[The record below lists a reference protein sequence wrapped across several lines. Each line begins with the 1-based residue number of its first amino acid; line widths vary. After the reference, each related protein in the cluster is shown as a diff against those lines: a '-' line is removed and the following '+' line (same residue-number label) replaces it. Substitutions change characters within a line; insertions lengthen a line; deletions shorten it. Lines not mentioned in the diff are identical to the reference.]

1 MDLHDLAPVSGRA
14 TSGRDG
20 RRLEWFAEMC
30 ENLTSRGR
38 SHPGLRPLANLRF
51 EVSRLLPAV
60 CSEPDVTTAVRA
72 LERKLLPHPGHEFRP
87 RNPRRVV
94 RAGLLFRLRVTAA
107 CGAMTVAPMPAGRG
121 LALLANVAD
130 GQRRDGPPQLV
141 IRRKHPVVAMP
152 VLPRRGREIGEPV
165 QELKR
170 REFDDTTD
178 RAHAALVLANCVAA
192 IERYRLATGQ
202 PPASLADLVPA
213 FLAEVP
219 LDPFTDAPIGYRSEN
234 GRWTLWSG
242 TDPSDDDVDEL
253 VLRGPADRTP
263 PESTSPA
270 PPPPDPSPEVPSP
283 P

>member
-1 MDLHDLAPVSGRA
+1 MSIGGSSSIRRLKDVAIVMGLHELAPVGRWA

-20 RRLEWFAEMC
+20 RRLEWFAEVC

-38 SHPGLRPLANLRF
+38 SHPGLRPLANLSLR
-51 EVSRLLPAV
+51 VSRLLPAV

-94 RAGLLFRLRVTAA
+94 RAGLLIRLRVTAA

-152 VLPRRGREIGEPV
+152 VLPRRGHEIGQAV
-165 QELKR
+165 QKLKWRELDDAIGPR
-170 REFDDTTD
+170 PRGLSATTPSDPGGGLVPRE
-178 RAHAALVLANCVAA
+178 HV
-192 IERYRLATGQ
+192 
-202 PPASLADLVPA
+202 ADLGNVAVWAASHGEPFEGKRVAGRNTAAGVPS
-213 FLAEVP
+213 
-219 LDPFTDAPIGYRSEN
+219 SEN
-234 GRWTLWSG
+234 SSAR
-242 TDPSDDDVDEL
+242 
-253 VLRGPADRTP
+253 RDR
-263 PESTSPA
+263 
-270 PPPPDPSPEVPSP
+270 
-283 P
+283 